1 MTRAS
6 PPKEPKINKK
16 SLRSVR
22 FQTSV
27 RVVLIPSRPEYIAA
41 GLLSVLWWEKS
52 DFPLFKS
59 AAVSEVITLMQL
71 KNIKN
76 CKDAM
81 KILYQTDLRSEPIG
95 DESASDPDSA
105 SDTDSVTPSDGSLSP
120 RAPDAPKSCL
130 KPINSVEKAIKRP
143 ISCLVKEERFN
154 HIQRHL
160 HPLAYICD

>member
-1 MTRAS
+1 
-6 PPKEPKINKK
+6 
-16 SLRSVR
+16 
-22 FQTSV
+22 
-27 RVVLIPSRPEYIAA
+27 
-41 GLLSVLWWEKS
+41 
-52 DFPLFKS
+52 
-59 AAVSEVITLMQL
+59 
-71 KNIKN
+71 
-76 CKDAM
+76 M
-81 KILYQTDLRSEPIG
+81 KILYQTDLISEPIG